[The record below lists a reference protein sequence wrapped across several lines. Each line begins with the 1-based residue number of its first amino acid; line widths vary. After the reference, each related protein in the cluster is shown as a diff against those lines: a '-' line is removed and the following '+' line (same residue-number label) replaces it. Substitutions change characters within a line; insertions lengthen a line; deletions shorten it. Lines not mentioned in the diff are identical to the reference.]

1 MKNKLLSFVFA
12 ATVAICFS
20 GAANAAEPRL
30 IGQHND
36 WNAYVFWE
44 DGQKVCFMASSP
56 IKSEGNYTRR
66 GDVFALITHRPAEN
80 AKNVISFEQGYPLK
94 VGSTVSAKIGSNA
107 FKLFT
112 KGENAWTPDAATDD
126 EMTKGIQ
133 QGSKMIVKGT
143 STRGT
148 LTTDTYSLSGSMAAY
163 DAITKE
169 CGIK

>member
-1 MKNKLLSFVFA
+1 MKNKLLSLVFA
-12 ATVAICFS
+12 VTLAVGFA
-20 GAANAAEPRL
+20 GPAGAAEPRM
-30 IGQHND
+30 IGEFND

-44 DGQKVCFMASSP
+44 DGQKVCFMASRPTSA
-56 IKSEGNYTRR
+56 KGNYTRR
-66 GDVFALITHRPAEN
+66 GDIFALITHRPAES

-94 VGSTVSAKIGSNA
+94 VGSTVSAKIGSKT

-126 EMTKGIQ
+126 EMTRAIKE
-133 QGSKMIVKGT
+133 GSRMIVKGT

-169 CGIK
+169 CGVK

>member
-1 MKNKLLSFVFA
+1 MKKKLLSLVFA
-12 ATVAICFS
+12 VTLAVVMA
-20 GAANAAEPRL
+20 GPAQAAEPRM
-30 IGQHND
+30 IGEHND

-44 DGQKVCFMASSP
+44 DGQKVCFMASRP

-66 GDVFALITHRPAEN
+66 GDIFALITHRPAEN

-94 VGSTVSAKIGSNA
+94 VGSTVSARIGSNS

-112 KGENAWTPDAATDD
+112 KGENAWTPDSATDD
-126 EMTKGIQ
+126 QMTNAIK
-133 QGSKMIVKGT
+133 QGSRMIVKGT